1 MKDNW
6 LLRSRHLWHTPRC
19 HVGVDCFFDHAHAIV
34 PAGDTISVHY
44 TGTLYKDGSK
54 FDSSRDRNSPFDLT
68 LGRRSVI
75 TGWEEG
81 LQGMCVGERRK
92 LIIPSGKGYG
102 ASGSPPKIH
111 GGAFSVSAAVPRLVL
126 GASQLDFDSS
136 LYFSAF
142 SQCRRNPGLRCG
154 AAGDQELSVAVI
166 E

>member
-1 MKDNW
+1 MG
-6 LLRSRHLWHTPRC
+6 RSTASFDTGKPVFERIVAFTLAITFIV
-19 HVGVDCFFDHAHAIV
+19 VG
-34 PAGDTISVHY
+34 AGDTISVHY

-111 GGAFSVSAAVPRLVL
+111 GGATLV
-126 GASQLDFDSS
+126 FDV
-136 LYFSAF
+136 
-142 SQCRRNPGLRCG
+142 
-154 AAGDQELSVAVI
+154 ELLEI
-166 E
+166 KN